1 MSGKIIDL
9 EQKRSERLNLA
20 QTEDEARLAQMK
32 LRLDLERAK
41 LAIPASILSIVVV
54 VSVMNTR
61 LLSDSQLFPEQSTS
75 TSLASSI
82 DSGAGSLYEQVEV
95 HLPEGQKRLGR
106 AVASVP
112 TGTSIRE
119 DQLVQRL
126 NAELGSGTLQ
136 AIGRKPSDLERLAL
150 ETLGGN
156 YKVAVDPKNQRLVS
170 VEILK
175 DASAVRFDHS
185 FFSAHTSVFPDG
197 YKKAIRIQ
205 HTDLPE
211 NKGSVATYQL
221 VNNLSRPLAEVQIE
235 TDLEGRLIRLKV
247 Q

>member
-9 EQKRSERLNLA
+9 EQKRNERLNFA
-20 QTEDEARLAQMK
+20 QTEEEARLAHMK

-61 LLSDSQLFPEQSTS
+61 LLSESELFPSKGS
-75 TSLASSI
+75 SSLASST
-82 DSGAGSLYEQVEV
+82 DESESRTGETELF
-95 HLPEGQKRLGR
+95 GR
-106 AVASVP
+106 MNQRSMSRSVASVP
-112 TGTSIRE
+112 TGTTVRE

-126 NAELGSGTLQ
+126 NSELGSGTLQ
-136 AIGRKPSDLERLAL
+136 AIGRKPSDIERLAL

-156 YKVAVDPKNQRLVS
+156 YKVAVNPKNQHLVS
-170 VEILK
+170 IELLK
-175 DASAVRFDHS
+175 DASAVQFEQS
-185 FFSAHTSVFPDG
+185 FFNSYSSVFPSG

-205 HTDLPE
+205 HSERPE
-211 NKGSVATYQL
+211 KQGFVETYQL

-235 TDLEGRLIRLKV
+235 TDHEGRLLRLKV